1 MSNACL
7 AVKVLQS
14 LRAKEVLS
22 RKCHQENAAK
32 LGACFVLSAAYQQ
45 QLCRSKQHPDFS
57 AVDLLIAHWWQL
69 TLIPHC
75 VTHDQP
81 AHELRSMSDILCL
94 SAIYSS
100 VKHRTHTRKPTL
112 EIDVG
117 SRLRRTA
124 DPQT

>member
-1 MSNACL
+1 MSNACF

-14 LRAKEVLS
+14 LRAKEISS
-22 RKCHQENAAK
+22 RKCYQENAAK

-75 VTHDQP
+75 VTRDQP
-81 AHELRSMSDILCL
+81 AQPLTEYVRHSLLECHIQFCEAQNAHKR
-94 SAIYSS
+94 AYS
-100 VKHRTHTRKPTL
+100 
-112 EIDVG
+112 
-117 SRLRRTA
+117 
-124 DPQT
+124 